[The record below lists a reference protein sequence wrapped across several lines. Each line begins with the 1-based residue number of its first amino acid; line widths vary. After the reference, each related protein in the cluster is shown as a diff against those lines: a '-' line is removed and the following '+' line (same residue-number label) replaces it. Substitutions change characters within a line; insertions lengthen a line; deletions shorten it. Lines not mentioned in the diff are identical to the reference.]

1 VSRRE
6 DVAFAL
12 AKFPVSQRRAC
23 ELMQMDRSSC
33 RYQTKPERQPEVVEE
48 VKQLAEEHP
57 RFGYRRVKAL
67 LQRRGRRVNH
77 KRISRLRRQL
87 GVVVRRKACKRL
99 RREHAPAAV
108 ATVANEQWAMDFVSD
123 AAANGQKLRVLTL
136 IDVFTRECLA
146 MEVATSISSR
156 RVARVL
162 DRVLA
167 GGRSAPA
174 SIRVDNGP
182 EFIAGYLKKWA
193 EQKRIGIRHIQP
205 GKPVQ
210 NAHIESFNGKLRDEC
225 LNMNWFLHLGDA
237 RQKIEQWRDHYN
249 RERPHS
255 ALAYQPPAEFA
266 LALWEGVP
274 LPPGTPSHNAR
285 AA

>member
-1 VSRRE
+1 MSRRE
-6 DVAFAL
+6 DIAFAL

-23 ELMQMDRSSC
+23 ELMQIDRSSC
-33 RYQTKPERQPEVVEE
+33 RYEAKPEREPEVVEE
-48 VKQLAEEHP
+48 VKQLAEERP
-57 RFGYRRVKAL
+57 RFGYRRVTAL
-67 LQRRGRRVNH
+67 LQRKGRRVNH

-87 GVVVRRKACKRL
+87 GVVVRRKGRQRL
-99 RREHAPAAV
+99 KREHAPPLL
-108 ATVANEQWAMDFVSD
+108 ATATSQQWAMDFVSD

-162 DRVLA
+162 EGVLA
-167 GGRSAPA
+167 AGRSAP
-174 SIRVDNGP
+174 STIRVDNGP
-182 EFIAGYLKKWA
+182 EFIAAYLKRWA

-237 RQKIEQWRDHYN
+237 RQKIEQWRSHYN
-249 RERPHS
+249 CGPYYPTS
-255 ALAYQPPAEFA
+255 LCA
-266 LALWEGVP
+266 
-274 LPPGTPSHNAR
+274 
-285 AA
+285 